1 VSRLVILIFF
11 ENRGYALSRIILNIV
26 GYHVTFLRTTHTLV
40 AKLDLILD
48 VMPPSL
54 TFPSNSVAP
63 QKKTQQKLNFGQ
75 MSCIQ

>member
-1 VSRLVILIFF
+1 MSGFYIYLELWLHIKISFQSFDNHGHMSRLAILIFF

-48 VMPPSL
+48 VMPPS
-54 TFPSNSVAP
+54 
-63 QKKTQQKLNFGQ
+63 
-75 MSCIQ
+75 